1 MCTCWVVWASFQEA
15 TLIITLHY
23 FLPANGV
30 EQEPQIY
37 DKFSLWKGTR
47 RTQLPL
53 LRVWATKS
61 LSFPSMLPY
70 WLPSLIS
77 YHWKVL
83 WLKLPTLLLSSS
95 SAPACFPPV
104 PRNWGPCVLWAHMLT
119 NLFPLN
125 LPAAQAPA
133 RATCSVSACPLLTSK
148 GKVGSWR
155 GVERKGWFLRQRD
168 SRALHRPP
176 PTGSSVVLTPASN
189 WSLLGGCFREQK
201 TGGMELGIGRT

>member
-1 MCTCWVVWASFQEA
+1 MCTYWVVWAFP
-15 TLIITLHY
+15 LGGKFVGITFY
-23 FLPANGV
+23 CFLPASGG
-30 EQEPQIY
+30 ERELRIH
-37 DKFSLWKGTR
+37 DKFSFKKGTEHSYPCSETR
-47 RTQLPL
+47 PPSPL
-53 LRVWATKS
+53 AS
-61 LSFPSMLPY
+61 PPMLPY

-95 SAPACFPPV
+95 SAPACSPPV

-125 LPAAQAPA
+125 LPSAQAPA

-155 GVERKGWFLRQRD
+155 GVERKGWFLRQRTLGLSTD
-168 SRALHRPP
+168 LLPQALLWFSP
-176 PTGSSVVLTPASN
+176 
-189 WSLLGGCFREQK
+189 LLLIDLCLEDALGNK
-201 TGGMELGIGRT
+201 TGRTGAREGRT